1 MQNIHP
7 LIVHFPI
14 ALLFTALLFD
24 LLGWLLKKPELH
36 SAAKWNLW
44 LGTVGAAAAVGSGL
58 WAASIVEHSEEVHQI
73 METHETLG
81 LVVLGISIV
90 LSGWRWVKEITF
102 SQKPWFIF
110 LALSVIMV
118 ATMSVGAYLGG
129 RMVYEYGVGGKA
141 VAVEGVGHEHGHSP
155 HEHSHH

>member
-1 MQNIHP
+1 M
-7 LIVHFPI
+7 
-14 ALLFTALLFD
+14 
-24 LLGWLLKKPELH
+24 
-36 SAAKWNLW
+36 
-44 LGTVGAAAAVGSGL
+44 
-58 WAASIVEHSEEVHQI
+58 HQI

-110 LALSVIMV
+110 LALLVIML